1 MHKAPKA
8 WRAME
13 GKRAVL
19 VVDDELAS
27 REVMR
32 DMLESLG
39 YLVVM
44 AQDGLEALAKLAAGV
59 DLVLLDV
66 NMPRMDG
73 FEVVK
78 HIRKRYSAAEL
89 PVIMVTGVSGRDE
102 RLRAVQAGANDF
114 IEKPVDMTEL
124 RVRVS
129 AQLRLKEAQDALR
142 RYQTELENLVEERTA
157 ALRLALDEL
166 AEANRS
172 THRAYLDTIFR
183 LALAAEY
190 KDRETAGHIRRVGRY
205 CGLIGRALG
214 LPLREAEVLEVAGPM
229 HDVGK
234 LGVPDHILLKPGKLD
249 AGEWEAM
256 KQHTLIGAR
265 LLEGSP
271 SEYLQAG
278 AVIAL
283 SHHERWDGSGYPRG
297 LVGEEIPLPGRICA
311 VADVFD
317 ALTTDRPYRKAMS
330 NEEALEVMR
339 SGRGG
344 HFDPEILDLFFENL
358 DEVLAIQGEVREAQP
373 AGETDAD

>member
-1 MHKAPKA
+1 
-8 WRAME
+8 ME

-19 VVDDELAS
+19 VVDDEPAS

-39 YLVVM
+39 YLVVA

-78 HIRKRYSAAEL
+78 HIRKKYSAAEL

-102 RLRAVQAGANDF
+102 RLRAVQTGANDF

-278 AVIAL
+278 AIIAL

-358 DEVLAIQGEVREAQP
+358 DEVLAIQGEVQEAQP
-373 AGETDAD
+373 AGETDAV